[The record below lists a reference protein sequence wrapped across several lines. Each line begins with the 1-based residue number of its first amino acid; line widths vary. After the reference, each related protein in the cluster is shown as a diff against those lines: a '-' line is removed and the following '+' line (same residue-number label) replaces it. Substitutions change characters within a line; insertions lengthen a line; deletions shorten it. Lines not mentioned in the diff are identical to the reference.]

1 VLSLTTSICHGVSR
15 NGSCWGDASVIQGQ
29 SVLSVI
35 SWMASE
41 IFNLLKLKSDGGT
54 IDDDTRLAG
63 SSLMQVCELTCKL
76 YECSHYVRGCS
87 QAPKAMDET

>member
-1 VLSLTTSICHGVSR
+1 LQLILQVFEQEVLSLTTSICHGASR

-41 IFNLLKLKSDGGT
+41 IFNLSKLMVEQLTMTQDW
-54 IDDDTRLAG
+54 LAN
-63 SSLMQVCELTCKL
+63 
-76 YECSHYVRGCS
+76 
-87 QAPKAMDET
+87 P